1 MSVEHEALTRA
12 KEKMEKTEKV
22 LANELVSI
30 RAGRANPKLLEQVMV
45 DYYGTS
51 TPITQVGN
59 VASPEPRLLTL
70 TLWDASMLK
79 AVEKA
84 ILASDLGLTPSN
96 DGKVIRL
103 VFPEPTA
110 ERRKELVKQAKK
122 KAEDSKVAIRSI
134 RRDANDA
141 FKKDKKASAITEDDL
156 SALEKE
162 IQDLT
167 DKAVKRIDK
176 MMQEKEAEIME
187 I

>member
-1 MSVEHEALTRA
+1 MPCRLS
-12 KEKMEKTEKV
+12 
-22 LANELVSI
+22 
-30 RAGRANPKLLEQVMV
+30 
-45 DYYGTS
+45 
-51 TPITQVGN
+51 
-59 VASPEPRLLTL
+59 AS
-70 TLWDASMLK
+70 
-79 AVEKA
+79 
-84 ILASDLGLTPSN
+84 PSN

-162 IQDLT
+162 VQDLT